1 MANIKFKLKAM
12 RSVTVRAL
20 NGKPYTLKAGMN
32 ELELDYSDYVSL
44 MKALGMKPLPMPK
57 SENTFK
63 PAEKKADTKK
73 DEPKPEEPV
82 KVESKVEE
90 PKMEEPKAEELKSE
104 PIEEPKA
111 EEPEPVKEE
120 VIEDEPKPEEP
131 AGNDEEAEKEVDYA
145 SMSYSQLKAEYKKV
159 TGKSCKLKK
168 DEIIQFLQENSHAE
182 QE

>member
-82 KVESKVEE
+82 KVESNV
-90 PKMEEPKAEELKSE
+90 EEPKAEELKSE
-104 PIEEPKA
+104 PIEEPKP

>member
-73 DEPKPEEPV
+73 E
-82 KVESKVEE
+82 ESKIED
-90 PKMEEPKAEELKSE
+90 PKMEEPKVEELKSE

-120 VIEDEPKPEEP
+120 VIEEEHKAEEP
-131 AGNDEEAEKEVDYA
+131 AGNDEEAGKEVDYA
-145 SMSYSQLKAEYKKV
+145 SMPYSQLKAEYKKV

>member
-57 SENTFK
+57 LENTFK
-63 PAEKKADTKK
+63 PAEKKVDTKK
-73 DEPKPEEPV
+73 EEPKQEEPV
-82 KVESKVEE
+82 KEEPKAEE
-90 PKMEEPKAEELKSE
+90 PKMEETNVEELKSE
-104 PIEEPKA
+104 PI

-120 VIEDEPKPEEP
+120 VIEEEAKSEEP

>member
-57 SENTFK
+57 SDNTFK
-63 PAEKKADTKK
+63 PAEKKADIKK
-73 DEPKPEEPV
+73 DEPKSEEPV

-90 PKMEEPKAEELKSE
+90 PKMEEPKVEELKSE
-104 PIEEPKA
+104 SIEEP
-111 EEPEPVKEE
+111 ESVKEE
-120 VIEDEPKPEEP
+120 VTEEEVKPEEP

>member
-82 KVESKVEE
+82 KVESNV
-90 PKMEEPKAEELKSE
+90 EEPKAEELKSE
-104 PIEEPKA
+104 PIEEPKP

-145 SMSYSQLKAEYKKV
+145 SMSYSQLKADYKKV